1 MDVLKGLVEPN
12 DKRILMLVADG
23 LGGLP
28 DESGKTE
35 MESARTPNLDELARV
50 SSLGLVDPIGS
61 GITPGSGP
69 AHFALFGYDPVEHA
83 VGRGVLEA
91 LGSGL
96 RVTDRDLCVRANFC
110 SLDASTGKVVDRR
123 AGRIPT
129 AKNLELVARIAAKV
143 KCIEDV
149 EVILRSGKE
158 HRFVVVF
165 RGPGLAQELSETDPQ
180 KDGKAPLAVRGLAP
194 EAAKSERV
202 VDEFL
207 RSASALLKSEPVAN
221 YFLMRGFSM
230 IPRIEPMAERYGLK
244 AACVAVYPMYRGLAQ
259 LVGMDILETGE
270 TWESELGTVQKH
282 MGEYDFFFVHLKE
295 LDKMGED
302 ANFAGKVQYLEKL
315 DALLP
320 RIRSMGFDVLVITGD
335 HSTPAVLGTHSWHP
349 NPFLLWS
356 PYVRQEGA
364 SGFSERTCSRGQ
376 LGRMRA
382 TEVMPLVLA
391 NALKLR
397 KFGA

>member
-1 MDVLKGLVEPN
+1 MDATKNLVEPN
-12 DKRILMLVADG
+12 DKRILLLVADG

-28 DESGKTE
+28 NETGKTE
-35 MESARTPNLDELARV
+35 METARMPNLDELARV
-50 SSLGLVDPIGS
+50 SSLGLTDPVGS

-69 AHFALFGYDPVEHA
+69 AHLGLFGYDPVEHA

-96 RVTDRDLCVRANFC
+96 HVTEHDLCIRANFC
-110 SLDASTGKVVDRR
+110 TLDPQTGKVTDRR

-129 AKNLELVARIAAKV
+129 TRNQELVARIVERV
-143 KCIEDV
+143 KRIEDT
-149 EVILRSGKE
+149 EVVVRSGKE

-165 RGPGLAQELSETDPQ
+165 QGEGLSDKLSESDPQ
-180 KDGKAPLAVRGLAP
+180 HEGRAP
-194 EAAKSERV
+194 EPVRALVPAAEKTSRIV
-202 VDEFL
+202 NEFI
-207 RSASALLKSEPVAN
+207 RIVAGLLKPEPAAN

-230 IPRIEPMAERYGLK
+230 IPKIEPMAQRYGLK

-259 LVGMDILETGE
+259 LVGMKVLETGE
-270 TWESELGTVQKH
+270 TWESELETVEKLRVK
-282 MGEYDFFFVHLKE
+282 YDFFFVHLKE

-302 ANFAGKVQYLEKL
+302 SNFAGKVQYLEKL
-315 DALLP
+315 DALAP
-320 RIRSMGFDVLVITGD
+320 RIRGMDFDVLVITGD

-356 PYVRQEGA
+356 PYVRREGA
-364 SGFSERTCSRGQ
+364 HGFSERNCARGQ

-382 TEVMPLVLA
+382 TEVMPLLLA
-391 NALKLR
+391 NALKLK